1 MKSAVIKRS
10 ISIDG
15 HKTSIT
21 LEDEFWS
28 GLNEIAQAQG
38 ASIAQTVKEIDR
50 ARRPGLNLSSA
61 IRVFVLDRFRSK
73 KVGATMG
80 KPYPRIKR
88 RRLGGTGADDRSS
101 SLPT

>member
-21 LEDEFWS
+21 LEETFWS
-28 GLNEIAQAQG
+28 GLKEIAQAQG
-38 ASIAQTVKEIDR
+38 ASIAQTVKEIDG
-50 ARRPGLNLSSA
+50 ARRPGSNLSSA

-73 KVGATMG
+73 EVVATKG
-80 KPYPRIKR
+80 KPHPRIKR
-88 RRLGGTGADDRSS
+88 RQLGGKGADDRSS
-101 SLPT
+101 PSPT